1 MRITPLKKGLI
12 LACLTASSFFFA
24 AGSFAN
30 ADDPYAGLYDTL
42 KNPQPPITQTGKVEV
57 VEFFWY
63 RCGHCSHLEEPLE
76 AWLKNKP
83 DDVAFIRIPA
93 VWRNYSWAFSAKVF
107 YSAKE
112 LGVLDDIHVP
122 YFESIHRKRK
132 PTEREQQLINQVFE
146 FFYTTD
152 FIEPEEVEQVERN
165 RKLLAGKIERAKE
178 LTQNYGFRGV
188 PVIYVNGRYRL
199 SPSKVRSYKKMFE
212 ILDYLIK
219 KER

>member
-1 MRITPLKKGLI
+1 MKIKHFKNGLI
-12 LACLTASSFFFA
+12 VACLTASSFFLA

-42 KNPQPPITQTGKVEV
+42 ENPQPPITQTGKVEV

-63 RCGHCSHLEEPLE
+63 RCGHCYYLEGPLE
-76 AWLKNKP
+76 SWLKNKP
-83 DDVAFIRIPA
+83 DNVAFIRIPA
-93 VWRNYSWAFSAKVF
+93 VWPSYSWAFSAKVF

-112 LGVLDDIHVP
+112 LGVLDEIHAP

-132 PTEREQQLINQVFE
+132 PTEGEQQLINQVFD
-146 FFYTTD
+146 FFYTSD
-152 FIEPEEVEQVERN
+152 FLEPEEVERN

-178 LTQNYGFRGV
+178 LTKNYGVRGV
-188 PVIYVNGRYRL
+188 PIIYVNGRYRL
-199 SPSKVRSYKKMFE
+199 SPSKAGGYDKMFE

-219 KER
+219 KAR

>member
-1 MRITPLKKGLI
+1 MKITPFKKGLI

-42 KNPQPPITQTGKVEV
+42 KNPQPPITQTGKIEV

-63 RCGHCSHLEEPLE
+63 RCGHCYYLEGPLE
-76 AWLKNKP
+76 AWLKEKKP
-83 DDVAFIRIPA
+83 VDVAFIRIPA
-93 VWRNYSWAFSAKVF
+93 VWPNYSWAFSAKVF

-132 PTEREQQLINQVFE
+132 PTKREQQLINQVFE

-152 FIEPEEVEQVERN
+152 FLEPEEVERN
-165 RKLLAGKIERAKE
+165 RKLLAGKIEDAKE
-178 LTQNYGFRGV
+178 LTQNYGVRGV

-199 SPSKVRSYKKMFE
+199 SPSKAGSYDKMFE

-219 KER
+219 KAR

>member
-1 MRITPLKKGLI
+1 
-12 LACLTASSFFFA
+12 
-24 AGSFAN
+24 
-30 ADDPYAGLYDTL
+30 
-42 KNPQPPITQTGKVEV
+42 
-57 VEFFWY
+57 
-63 RCGHCSHLEEPLE
+63 LE
-76 AWLKNKP
+76 AWLEKKP
-83 DDVAFIRIPA
+83 VDVAFIRIPA
-93 VWRNYSWAFSAKVF
+93 VWPNYSWAFSAKVF

-132 PTEREQQLINQVFE
+132 PTKREQQLINQVFE

-152 FIEPEEVEQVERN
+152 FLEPEEVERN
-165 RKLLAGKIERAKE
+165 RKLLAGKIEDAKE
-178 LTQNYGFRGV
+178 LTQNYGVRGV

-199 SPSKVRSYKKMFE
+199 SASKAGSYKKMFD